1 MCWTGWAN
9 GSRPGITCSSPWQD
23 VLRWLEGFPDAA
35 TRCMGMGDLSIQQ
48 EWQTCCTRYPLS
60 HVWVWTLDSDLA
72 ALDRLSP
79 SAASRRKT

>member
-1 MCWTGWAN
+1 VKALVEQLA
-9 GSRPGITCSSPWQD
+9 PWQD

-79 SAASRRKT
+79 SAPSRRKT